1 MTQPEGQTARDVFP
15 EDEGIPEVAQ
25 DDSPTQE
32 RAEDPQFAPLPGERA
47 NASADFGTTALE
59 QSEGESLDGRL
70 ARELPDDAPDV
81 RPAEDPDRAVG
92 QLEQDTSTT
101 PDTDSGTNRTADDV
115 EATAD
120 PSVGGEGPGAGR
132 HARHRRLTPRARSP
146 PGEAPRVP
154 SGGRVGVS
162 RSRLSTFGNAVQQA
176 AAVRP
181 GPVSRPSTRSTTCEP
196 GATSPRTAQR

>member
-1 MTQPEGQTARDVFP
+1 MTQPEGQSARDVFT
-15 EDEGIPEVAQ
+15 EDEGVPEVAQ

-47 NASADFGTTALE
+47 NASTDFGTTALE
-59 QSEGESLDGRL
+59 QFEGEPLEGRL
-70 ARELPDDAPDV
+70 ARELPEDAPDV

-120 PSVGGEGPGAGR
+120 PSVGGEGPEQGAMHVTDG
-132 HARHRRLTPRARSP
+132 
-146 PGEAPRVP
+146 
-154 SGGRVGVS
+154 
-162 RSRLSTFGNAVQQA
+162 
-176 AAVRP
+176 
-181 GPVSRPSTRSTTCEP
+181 
-196 GATSPRTAQR
+196 

>member
-1 MTQPEGQTARDVFP
+1 MTQPEGQSARDVFT
-15 EDEGIPEVAQ
+15 EDEGVPEIAQ

-47 NASADFGTTALE
+47 NASTDFGTTALE
-59 QSEGESLDGRL
+59 QFEGEPLEGRL
-70 ARELPDDAPDV
+70 ARELPEDAPDV

-120 PSVGGEGPGAGR
+120 PSVGGEGPEQGAMHVTDG
-132 HARHRRLTPRARSP
+132 
-146 PGEAPRVP
+146 
-154 SGGRVGVS
+154 
-162 RSRLSTFGNAVQQA
+162 
-176 AAVRP
+176 
-181 GPVSRPSTRSTTCEP
+181 
-196 GATSPRTAQR
+196 